1 MKRVLRASWLALLA
15 TSTLGADST
24 TLLAEVQ
31 LDDSVRNIRG
41 TAPQRLIVQVYA
53 GRPGDLSE
61 ESKPTSSAQRA
72 VTLEQLREGIA
83 VHLVDVKP
91 ESALPAPNRLT
102 VVAWV
107 EPGVPDLELDAL
119 KARPPAGKPF
129 GRTSLAPEAERVR
142 IRLRSETRGG

>member
-31 LDDSVRNIRG
+31 LDESVRGIK
-41 TAPQRLIVQVYA
+41 ASVPQRLIVQVYA
-53 GRPGDLSE
+53 GRARDLSE

-72 VTLEQLREGIA
+72 VTVDQLRQGIG
-83 VHLVDVKP
+83 VHLVDMKP
-91 ESALPAPNRLT
+91 DPLLPSPERLT

-107 EPGVPDLELDAL
+107 EPGVANLELDAL
-119 KARPPAGKPF
+119 NARPPTGTPL
-129 GRTSLAPEAERVR
+129 GRVSLAPESETVRV
-142 IRLRSETRGG
+142 RLRSDPRGA